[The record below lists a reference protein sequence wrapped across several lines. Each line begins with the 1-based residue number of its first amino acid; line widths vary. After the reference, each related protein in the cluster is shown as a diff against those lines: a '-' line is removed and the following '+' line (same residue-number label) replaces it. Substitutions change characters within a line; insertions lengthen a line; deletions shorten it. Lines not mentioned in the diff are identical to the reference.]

1 VPTVT
6 ARPRRPTATR
16 SAGKAV
22 ATRSAPRPR
31 PVVLRVAVVA
41 LGLGFGATLALG
53 VTAES
58 WSQVRAPGGVAM
70 FLGSMTGLAGTYL
83 ALVMVLL
90 VSRVPIVERV
100 LGQDGLLRA
109 HRRLAP
115 WPLSLIA
122 AHVALLTLAYA
133 QAAHTGPVRELGVLV
148 GFPDVALAT
157 IGFGIM
163 MAIGLV
169 SIRAIR
175 RRVPRERWWA
185 LHLLMYLALALSFAH
200 VIALGPSFVNHP
212 LTQLIWGALW
222 VTTAGLVL
230 AYRVGLPLVRTLRH
244 QLVVSE
250 VHEEGPDVV
259 SVILRGHVSTDW
271 R

>member
-133 QAAHTGPVRELGVLV
+133 QAAHTGPSGSSRSARSDAGSR
-148 GFPDVALAT
+148 GSAGGRCT
-157 IGFGIM
+157 C
-163 MAIGLV
+163 
-169 SIRAIR
+169 SCTWR
-175 RRVPRERWWA
+175 
-185 LHLLMYLALALSFAH
+185 S
-200 VIALGPSFVNHP
+200 PSRSP
-212 LTQLIWGALW
+212 T
-222 VTTAGLVL
+222 
-230 AYRVGLPLVRTLRH
+230 
-244 QLVVSE
+244 
-250 VHEEGPDVV
+250 
-259 SVILRGHVSTDW
+259 
-271 R
+271 